1 MVAEFQRYG
10 LSKYRV
16 LTGAL
21 QLLAAVGLLLGLK
34 FPWIGGVA
42 AAGLALQMAC
52 GLGVRIHL
60 GDAWYYCLPAAS
72 YMIICGALAL
82 YHF

>member
-1 MVAEFQRYG
+1 MVAEFERYG

-16 LTGAL
+16 LTGVL
-21 QLLAAVGLLLGLK
+21 QVLAAVGLLVGLK
-34 FPWIGGVA
+34 ISWIGSLA

-60 GDAWYYCLPAAS
+60 GDAWLLCMPAAT